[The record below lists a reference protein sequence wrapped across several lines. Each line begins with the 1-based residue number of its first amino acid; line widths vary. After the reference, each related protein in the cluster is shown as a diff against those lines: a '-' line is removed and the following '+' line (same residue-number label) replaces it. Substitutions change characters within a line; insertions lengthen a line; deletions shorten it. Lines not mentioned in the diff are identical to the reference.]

1 MTMSGG
7 LDMDPRGTAK
17 FKPGDSL
24 NCRVDAPEPGGY
36 LVTIMPSGM
45 KGFLPSAEPIEIGQ
59 IVPSKFVCMNG
70 DKALLTYAFI
80 TASAECAQLNNKG
93 TDSENAFAV
102 WADSYPQTERMQRAV
117 DLFMPPLADLPTT
130 RKISAEEA
138 DKFIAK
144 LERDQFTGCVK
155 VDAPAKRSRSAVL
168 FYHGRAV
175 GALYGR
181 KSLNEPYRVETAL
194 LFMLEDMRHTAT
206 EVEYY
211 TMHEEYILSLSA
223 MFLGVLIERGY
234 GFTNRDYAK
243 STLDEFKKRDSIGC
257 LSLQQ
262 ALPCGIGFVCYGKF
276 KGAYLIEARDFRPT
290 EGFLYTILDRFPG
303 ARLEA
308 YLLPEVMVSPNSML
322 YGYSLSAPPFG
333 RGGD

>member
-1 MTMSGG
+1 
-7 LDMDPRGTAK
+7 MDPTQGTSK
-17 FKPGDSL
+17 LKPGDSL
-24 NCRVDAPEPGGY
+24 NCRVEAPEPGGY
-36 LVTIMPSGM
+36 LVTIVPSGLA
-45 KGFLPSAEPIEIGQ
+45 GFLPSAEPIEIGR
-59 IVPSKFVCMNG
+59 IVPSTFVCMNG
-70 DKALLTYAFI
+70 DKALLTYAFMVGK
-80 TASAECAQLNNKG
+80 AERVQLNNAS
-93 TDSENAFAV
+93 DSENAFAV
-102 WADSYPQTERMQRAV
+102 WADSFPKTDRMQRAV
-117 DLFMPPLADLPTT
+117 DLFMPALADIPTT
-130 RKISAEEA
+130 KKLQAEEA
-138 DKFIAK
+138 DKFLLK
-144 LERDQFTGCVK
+144 LERDEFTGCIK
-155 VDAPAKRSRSAVL
+155 IDAQAKRSRSAAL

-194 LFMLEDMRHTAT
+194 LFMLEDMRHTST

-211 TMHEEYILSLSA
+211 TMDEEFVLSFSA
-223 MFLGVLIERGY
+223 IFLGVLIERGY

-243 STLDEFKKRDSIGC
+243 STLDEFKKRESIGC

-276 KGAYLIEARDFRPT
+276 KGAYLIESRDFRST

-308 YLLPEVMVSPNSML
+308 YLLPDVMVSPNSML

-333 RGGD
+333 RGT